1 MTKKGEIKEWISR
14 ILFGEENPH
23 DFSVLYRDFNEYV
36 EVSFIDF
43 IERQREDNIPNHRI
57 SQIRKKNVPV
67 FTRPNFC
74 HYCGRPLQKA
84 ECINNFCEGKSV

>member
-23 DFSVLYRDFNEYV
+23 DFSVLYRDFNEYI

-43 IERQREDNIPNHRI
+43 IERQSEENIPNHRI
-57 SQIRKKNVPV
+57 SQIRKQNVPV

-74 HYCGRPLQKA
+74 PSCGRPLQND
-84 ECINNFCEGKSV
+84 ECINSFCVEK